1 MLGFSKFGE
10 QNGDKRTLGNSRNSS
25 NFGHK
30 NNFWMYFCTL
40 NDEKL
45 QNVSYQNCFFKI
57 LGLSES
63 REQNG
68 EKRLNNF
75 YKRFRFRAASLHVH
89 YFVWRCL

>member
-45 QNVSYQNCFFKI
+45 TKCI
-57 LGLSES
+57 LSKMFL
-63 REQNG
+63 
-68 EKRLNNF
+68 
-75 YKRFRFRAASLHVH
+75 
-89 YFVWRCL
+89 